1 MAAVR
6 KAADT
11 LVAARLLL
19 PEDATRLIAEA
30 DAKGIRSGP

>member
-1 MAAVR
+1 MR

-19 PEDATRLIAEA
+19 PDDAARLIAEA
-30 DAKGIRSGP
+30 DARGIRSFP